1 MAKNTRKKTF
11 FEMCCLQHR
20 YLKAFA
26 KRHGLTVD
34 HLVGK
39 IIRRKI
45 RDEVQEKTKK
55 K

>member
-11 FEMCCLQHR
+11 FEMCSWEHCF
-20 YLKAFA
+20 LKEFA

-34 HLVGK
+34 HLIGK